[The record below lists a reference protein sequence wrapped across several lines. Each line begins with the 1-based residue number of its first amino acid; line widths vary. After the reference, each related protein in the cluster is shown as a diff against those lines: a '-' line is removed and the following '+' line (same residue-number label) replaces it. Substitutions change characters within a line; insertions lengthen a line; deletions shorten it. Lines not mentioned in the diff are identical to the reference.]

1 MSPSLLSL
9 SQSSALF
16 LEECF
21 KYFVLGIIQGITEFF
36 PISST
41 AHLKVIPEFLGWGDP
56 GVAITAAIQFGSIVA
71 VIFYF
76 WKDIR
81 GVLNGILAA
90 FRSGYWSHR
99 NAMLGTS
106 LIIGTLPI
114 LLVGGYIKLY
124 WPGYQFSQLRT
135 LTSIALVSI
144 FMSFLL
150 YLAEISSTRKRTLR
164 HINGFDGL
172 IIGLAQTFA
181 FLPGASRS
189 GVTISASLFRGIDG
203 ISSARFSFLLGI
215 PAITLSGLIGIK
227 DAANSQASA
236 SVVPLIIGICS
247 AAITS
252 WLSIDFLLKLIH
264 KKGMMTFVYY
274 RFFFGVFLLT
284 WIYMDKFV

>member
-1 MSPSLLSL
+1 MSISSLGIPH
-9 SQSSALF
+9 SSSWF

-56 GVAITAAIQFGSIVA
+56 GVSLTAAIQFGSILA
-71 VIFYF
+71 VVCYF

-81 GVLNGILAA
+81 VVLKGISEA

-114 LLVGGYIKLY
+114 LLVGGYIKLF

-144 FMSFLL
+144 LMSFML
-150 YLAEISSTRKRTLR
+150 YLAERFSTRKRTIT

-172 IIGLAQTFA
+172 IVGAAQTLA

-189 GVTISASLFRGIDG
+189 GVTISASLFRGMDG

-215 PAITLSGLIGIK
+215 PAIIFSGLIGIK
-227 DAANSQASA
+227 DAINTQDSA
-236 SVVPLIIGICS
+236 SLLPLTIGIFS

-252 WLSIDFLLKLIH
+252 WLSIDFLLKFLQ
-264 KKGMMTFVYY
+264 KKSIMIFVYY
-274 RFFFGVFLLT
+274 RFFFGIFLLT
-284 WIYMDKFV
+284 WIYTNNSA